1 MLMRNAAPSFE
12 LPMGLNILD
21 SDSFKLNNDIP
32 VDIINGGTQ
41 DVVKIDFIFPAGSV
55 QASKPLVASFTN
67 YLMQEGTQNY
77 SSAEIAEKI
86 DYYGAFLGQA
96 TNYHHSQI
104 TLYALTKY
112 LPDLLP
118 IVEDIIK
125 RPEYSEHEFQVYW
138 AKKKQDFMVDSEK
151 VKILAYRKSQEVL
164 FGEQHPYGKVAKLH
178 HYDEISTDDL
188 KAFHKAQYAS
198 NLCKIIVA
206 GKPGQDFISLLNT
219 YFGGE
224 DWKNDTVIKDEIP
237 EFDTETGVEHII
249 TKDNAMQSAIRIV
262 RNSVTKSHPDYL
274 PLMVLNTLFG
284 GYFGSRLMTN
294 LREEKGLTYG
304 ISSYITSFVKAGIIG
319 VSTEVLAEK
328 RVLAVEE
335 VFNEMDKLCNEMVP
349 EEELTRVKNFMLG
362 DLMRNLDG
370 PFAVSEAYRG
380 LLGFDLEIDFFKRL
394 EETIANITPEE
405 IMRLAKKY
413 FVKEDFYV
421 VIAGK

>member
-1 MLMRNAAPSFE
+1 MLMRKEAPSFV

-21 SDSFKLNNDIP
+21 SENFTLNNGIP
-32 VDIINGGTQ
+32 VHVIKGGSQ

-55 QASKPLVASFTN
+55 QAPKPLVASFTN

-77 SSAEIAEKI
+77 SSSEIAEKI

-96 TNYHHSQI
+96 TNYHHAQV

-112 LPDLLP
+112 LPNVLP
-118 IVEDIIK
+118 VVEEILK
-125 RPEYSEHEFQVYW
+125 RPSFSEHEFDVYLS
-138 AKKKQDFMVDSEK
+138 KKKQDFLVDSEK
-151 VKILAYRKSQEVL
+151 VKILAFRKSQEVL
-164 FGEQHPYGKVAKLH
+164 FGEKHPYGRIAKLN

-188 KAFHKAQYAS
+188 KVFHKNQYAS

-206 GKPGQDFISLLNT
+206 GKPDESFTALLNK
-219 YFGGE
+219 YLGGN
-224 DWKNDTVIKDEIP
+224 DWSNDTVVDDVMP
-237 EFDTETGVEHII
+237 YTEAENGNEHFII
-249 TKDNAMQSAIRIV
+249 KDNAMQSAIRIV
-262 RNSVTKSHPDYL
+262 RQIVTKSHPDYM

-304 ISSYITSFVKAGIIG
+304 IGSYITSYIKAGAMG
-319 VSTEVLAEK
+319 VSTEVVAEK
-328 RVLAVEE
+328 RTLAVDEI
-335 VFNEMDKLCNEMVP
+335 FNEMNKLCKELVP

-380 LLGFDLEIDFFKRL
+380 LVGFDLDIDFFKKL
-394 EETIANITPEE
+394 ESTIANIQPEK
-405 IMRLAKKY
+405 IKSLANKY
-413 FVKEDFYV
+413 LVKDDFHIV
-421 VIAGK
+421 VAGK

>member
-1 MLMRNAAPSFE
+1 MLMRNAAPSFV
-12 LPMGLNILD
+12 LPMGLNILG
-21 SDSFKLNNDIP
+21 SDNFKLNNEIP

-77 SSAEIAEKI
+77 SSSEIAEKI

-118 IVEDIIK
+118 VVEDIIK
-125 RPEYSEHEFQVYW
+125 RPTYSEHEFEVYW

-151 VKILAYRKSQEVL
+151 VKILSYRKSQEIL
-164 FGEQHPYGKVAKLH
+164 FGENHPYGRVAKLH
-178 HYDEISTDDL
+178 HYHEICTDDL

-206 GKPGQDFISLLNT
+206 GKPGQDFISLLNK
-219 YFGGE
+219 YFGGS
-224 DWKNDTVIKDEIP
+224 DWANNTEIKDNIPDFEIP
-237 EFDTETGVEHII
+237 DGAEHII
-249 TKDNAMQSAIRIV
+249 TKENAMQSAIRIV

-304 ISSYITSFVKAGIIG
+304 ISSYITSFVKAGVIG
-319 VSTEVLAEK
+319 VATEVLAEK
-328 RVLAVEE
+328 RDLAVEE
-335 VFNEMDKLCNEMVP
+335 VFNEMDKLCTEKVP
-349 EEELTRVKNFMLG
+349 DDELTRVKNYMLG

-405 IMRLAKKY
+405 IMHLANKYLVKK
-413 FVKEDFYV
+413 DFHV